1 LTEPE
6 RIDFKK
12 VIADLKKAGIGTGK
26 LANML
31 HRHPTQI
38 KRWMNN
44 GRVLHYEGQM
54 ILEIYREFVS
64 HETTTQNVTDESHLT
79 QSQA

>member
-38 KRWMNN
+38 KRWMTN